1 MSRNT
6 APQAALSA
14 DPSGTCRFPVA
25 GQYGPHDASAGDAG
39 DNGLLSLPLSVVQI
53 DLSPPSRPQTPM
65 IPPHP
70 SPTIE
75 CISAVTLVIR
85 DMQRTVG
92 FYRSLGF
99 SIRYG
104 GAEAS
109 FTSLVAGPAYLNLI
123 TQPAYQPRSQWGRI
137 IFYVSDV
144 DAMYDRVVEL
154 GLQPGAPPRDA
165 EWGER
170 YFHLADP
177 DGHQLSFAMRLDA
190 NTTGPDPSGD

>member
-1 MSRNT
+1 
-6 APQAALSA
+6 
-14 DPSGTCRFPVA
+14 
-25 GQYGPHDASAGDAG
+25 
-39 DNGLLSLPLSVVQI
+39 
-53 DLSPPSRPQTPM
+53 M

-85 DMQRTVG
+85 DMQRAVG

-99 SIRYG
+99 AIRYG